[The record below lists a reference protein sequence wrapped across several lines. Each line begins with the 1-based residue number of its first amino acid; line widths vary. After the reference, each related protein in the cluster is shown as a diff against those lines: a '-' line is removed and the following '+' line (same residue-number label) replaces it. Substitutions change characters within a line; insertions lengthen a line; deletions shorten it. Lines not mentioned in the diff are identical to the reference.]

1 MLLANVHCSVFIEFI
16 VVHLIAA
23 DKADRIRIGGSARP
37 HQPVQVCRR
46 GGQSLKSPPML
57 LRADELWQAWLGQR
71 AGLAALGLIRRLSP
85 VVCFGRLW
93 FWDVVHELPRQL

>member
-1 MLLANVHCSVFIEFI
+1 
-16 VVHLIAA
+16 
-23 DKADRIRIGGSARP
+23 
-37 HQPVQVCRR
+37 
-46 GGQSLKSPPML
+46 ML